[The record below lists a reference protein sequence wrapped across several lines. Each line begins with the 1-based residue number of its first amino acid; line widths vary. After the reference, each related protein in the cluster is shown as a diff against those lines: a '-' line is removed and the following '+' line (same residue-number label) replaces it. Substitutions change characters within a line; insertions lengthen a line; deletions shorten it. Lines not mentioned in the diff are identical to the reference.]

1 MSQGNAISKRSCL
14 LHTDGFLCYYAFT
27 FKGHSSNEFQIAI
40 AIIYPNNPIKY
51 NTYIAEN
58 MVEVS
63 ISIMHIKGKRYT
75 FSCCIGAKENAY
87 GKTLQELDLKDD
99 FLFAKVMQDV
109 DICKDVLQEILGI
122 PIERVELLET
132 QKVIDIAYDS
142 RGIRLLNRSFV
153 IFIFIYD
160 PFDAG
165 RHIYT
170 FEHICLEDQEIHLD
184 DQTMRIFL
192 NTEGTLPDVSDD
204 MLALLSYIKQST
216 KQVAVKS
223 GSKLVQKIHNKVE
236 HVKQSPEM
244 EVEYMT
250 LLERDREKKEE
261 GMEEG
266 IKKGIKAL
274 VLDNLEEDIP
284 GERIIAKLQKRF
296 ELSEED
302 ATRAF
307 LQYK

>member
-1 MSQGNAISKRSCL
+1 MCM
-14 LHTDGFLCYYAFT
+14 
-27 FKGHSSNEFQIAI
+27 E
-40 AIIYPNNPIKY
+40 
-51 NTYIAEN
+51 
-58 MVEVS
+58 
-63 ISIMHIKGKRYT
+63 
-75 FSCCIGAKENAY
+75 
-87 GKTLQELDLKDD
+87 KTLQELNLQDD

-122 PIERVELLET
+122 PIERVELLEN
-132 QKVIDIAYDS
+132 QKVIDIAYES
-142 RGIRLLNRSFV
+142 RGIRLDVYVQDEHQSVYNVEMQQSVKRNLPKRSRYYQGLIDLDILQKGSDYRLLNRSFV
-153 IFIFIYD
+153 IFICTYD

-184 DQTMRIFL
+184 DQTTRIFL
-192 NTEGTLPDVSDD
+192 NTEGTLQDVSDD

-216 KQVAVKS
+216 KQIAVES

-261 GMEEG
+261 GIQEG
-266 IKKGIKAL
+266 IREGIREGKEKGIELTRKIFKLSIQGKSVA
-274 VLDNLEEDIP
+274 E
-284 GERIIAKLQKRF
+284 IAV
-296 ELSEED
+296 ECETSEEEVEKI
-302 ATRAF
+302 
-307 LQYK
+307 LK